1 MTAAKIKPG
10 AVFVT
15 RAKKTRTPSR
25 RVLLVKDGR
34 VAYSSGG
41 DTIRWCSL
49 RCFRLWLGRYQ
60 VKATRTRRA
69 RTLALDG
76 KGAERG

>member
-1 MTAAKIKPG
+1 MKAAGIKPG

-25 RVLLVKDGR
+25 RVLQVKDGR

-41 DTIRWCSL
+41 DTVRWCSL
-49 RCFRLWLGRYQ
+49 RCFRRWLRRYQ

-69 RTLALDG
+69 RTLALSG
-76 KGAERG
+76 KGS

>member
-10 AVFVT
+10 AVYVT
-15 RAKKTRTPSR
+15 RASKTRTPSR
-25 RVLLVKDGR
+25 RVLLVRDGR

-41 DTIRWCSL
+41 DTVRWCTL
-49 RCFRLWLGRYQ
+49 RVFRRWQLRYK

-69 RTLALDG
+69 RTLVLRDG
-76 KGAERG
+76 KGDS